1 MGTPDESPVLRPRL
15 GRQRYKP
22 QLSCNSCRQRKCVS
36 PSCFVGNISDPENCG
51 ANARNDSSREEEKE
65 NIVKLTTSCN
75 ADQKSHL
82 EPTCTYV
89 NSLAPGYPSRQLH
102 AISPTAQH
110 FHEDNSTYATELGVL
125 ATPSSSASIA
135 SPETI
140 NLELTESGTGF
151 KDPTHWTSVLSGVT
165 EAKGQDDPSSSLDQ
179 NVLLFEG
186 CKHAT
191 NQELLSSMPPRRE
204 SDGLVALY
212 FRAQEYRSVI
222 HPTEFLKRYNAFW
235 ENPSATSVTWLG
247 LLYSIFCLT
256 SQIQSQGNARS
267 RAQNSV
273 SSTWSPTAL
282 YTILGYRQKVVQ
294 CLVRAQFAKGGPD
307 IMETLVHYLLI
318 ESYLNK
324 DSNIGVWLLMGNIV
338 QIAIRMGYHR
348 DPQHFK
354 SLSPYQGFASQ
365 MGLPGSIKHSLS
377 DTMPP
382 RNLQDRDFDASST
395 DLPHTRPI
403 DELTSSTVILAKL
416 HVATSLSVIS
426 DKVCSPHQLSHEDLI
441 AAISTLDNMYET
453 IPDPCKFRPTSESLL
468 DPPSVLFQRM
478 NFYMHYQR
486 ARILVNWKF
495 LSTSEDTTRNNQSW
509 SIVIEAALHIMR
521 LQHRVADESEV
532 FNTFRSTVMADSCFI
547 NNGYFLAASI
557 ACFLVQHRKDILS
570 VQDTLEVRS
579 LLEKSLAIWDRTS
592 DLSREASRV
601 VTALRLVLG
610 NSEDTTIEA
619 RASPQ
624 AGGGKNSKL
633 DRKVP
638 DPTNLALAIPETFG
652 RSPISFSSH
661 TSFFDDLPLMMA
673 DDDTSIFLSLP
684 SVPMTDYWPQ
694 IV

>member
-1 MGTPDESPVLRPRL
+1 MELTRCLGESVTAKSLVLIAL
-15 GRQRYKP
+15 
-22 QLSCNSCRQRKCVS
+22 
-36 PSCFVGNISDPENCG
+36 
-51 ANARNDSSREEEKE
+51 
-65 NIVKLTTSCN
+65 
-75 ADQKSHL
+75 
-82 EPTCTYV
+82 
-89 NSLAPGYPSRQLH
+89 QLH

-110 FHEDNSTYATELGVL
+110 LHEDNSTYASELGGL
-125 ATPSSSASIA
+125 ATPSSSASIT
-135 SPETI
+135 SPEAI
-140 NLELTESGTGF
+140 NLELTASGTGF

-165 EAKGQDDPSSSLDQ
+165 EAKGQDDSSPSLDQ

-186 CKHAT
+186 CKNAT
-191 NQELLSSMPPRRE
+191 NQEILNAMPPRRE

-235 ENPSATSVTWLG
+235 DNPSATSVTWLG
-247 LLYSIFCLT
+247 LLCSILCLT
-256 SQIQSQGNARS
+256 SQIQNQGNARS

-273 SSTWSPTAL
+273 SSAWSPTTL
-282 YTILGYRQKVVQ
+282 STILRYREKVVQ

-365 MGLPGSIKHSLS
+365 MGLPSSIKHSLS

-395 DLPHTRPI
+395 DLPPARPI

-416 HVATSLSVIS
+416 HVAISLGVIS

-441 AAISTLDNMYET
+441 AAISTLDKMYET
-453 IPDPCKFRPTSESLL
+453 IPDPCKYRPISESLL

-495 LSTSEDTTRNNQSW
+495 LSTSEDTTRSNQSW
-509 SIVIEAALHIMR
+509 SIVIEAALHILR
-521 LQHRVADESEV
+521 LQHRVAEESEV
-532 FNTFRSTVMADSCFI
+532 LNTFCSTVMADSCFI

-557 ACFLVQHRKDILS
+557 ACFLVLHRKDSLS

-579 LLEKSLAIWDRTS
+579 LLEKSLAIWNRTN
-592 DLSREASRV
+592 DLSREASKV

-610 NSEDTTIEA
+610 NPEDPSADTTIEA
-619 RASPQ
+619 RTSPQ
-624 AGGGKNSKL
+624 AGGGENPEH
-633 DRKVP
+633 DRKDP
-638 DPTNLALAIPETFG
+638 DPTNLVRAIPETFG
-652 RSPISFSSH
+652 RSQISFSSP